1 MKFITWMKKCF
12 PKVVVQTLEE
22 LKEELRVTEEQIH
35 IGMVIA
41 KANPG
46 HQQLWDSVFLRVD
59 EANRLRKQIKELEE
73 EENEEV

>member
-35 IGMVIA
+35 IGTEIA

-46 HQQLWDSVFLRVD
+46 HQQLWDSVFNRVD
-59 EANRLRKQIKELEE
+59 EAKNLREQIKMLEE
-73 EENEEV
+73 KDD

>member
-35 IGMVIA
+35 IGTVIA

-46 HQQLWDSVFLRVD
+46 HQVLWDSVFNRVD
-59 EANRLRKQIKELEE
+59 EAKKLREQIKMLEE
-73 EENEEV
+73 SK

>member
-35 IGMVIA
+35 IGTEIA
-41 KANPG
+41 KANPD
-46 HQQLWDSVFLRVD
+46 HPQMWDSVFFRVD
-59 EANRLRKQIKELEE
+59 EANRLRKQIKEFEDVD
-73 EENEEV
+73 ND